1 MMKYKFGTALI
12 LSSSL
17 LLSQSSFY
25 VNAEEKS
32 NEQTENTSKSISFE
46 QAQKMN
52 PKELTN
58 LLTDEDLKL
67 HNKVAEHQ
75 STELETNRNTNEAY
89 QNVNGYID
97 QNNIKP
103 SAITQDTRMNSLPK
117 YDYKSDKFIG
127 VVIHETANPNS
138 TIDEE
143 INYMYNNY
151 ESAFVHAYA
160 GSSKIVQTA
169 SSDYLAWGAG
179 AKANPYFYQI
189 ELTQSSTFDQFA
201 KSVNNQAYLT
211 AKMLD
216 QNGLKPSLADHNEG
230 TGTVISH
237 NAISQY
243 YGGTDHTDPINY
255 FSQWG
260 YDMDQ
265 FYSLV
270 QKHYNQLNEAGDTI
284 TGDTHTVASG
294 DTLYNISQRSGVS
307 VDNIKEL
314 NDLSSNDLTVGQVL
328 KLK

>member
-1 MMKYKFGTALI
+1 MKYKFGTALI
-12 LSSSL
+12 LTSSL
-17 LLSQSSFY
+17 LLSQSHFY
-25 VNAEEKS
+25 VNADEKN

-58 LLTDEDLKL
+58 ILTDEDLKL
-67 HNKVAEHQ
+67 HNKVAEKH
-75 STELETNRNTNEAY
+75 STDMETNRNTNEAY
-89 QNVNGYID
+89 QNVNSYID
-97 QNNIKP
+97 KNNIKP
-103 SAITQDTRMNSLPK
+103 STITQDSRMNSLPK

-127 VVIHETANPNS
+127 VIIHETANSNS
-138 TIDEE
+138 KIDEE

-189 ELTQSSTFDQFA
+189 ELAQSSTFDQFA

-216 QNGLKPSLADHNEG
+216 QNGLKPSLADNNEG

-260 YDMDQ
+260 YDMNQ

-270 QKHYNQLNEAGDTI
+270 QQHYNQLNESSDTI
-284 TGDTHTVASG
+284 TGDTHTVVSG

-307 VDNIKEL
+307 VAEIKEL

-328 KLK
+328 NLK